1 MKYFKRK
8 CTEWRDYLDVAIV
21 LQKLE
26 VLKEITKDGE

>member
-8 CTEWRDYLDVAIV
+8 CTEPRNYLDVAVV

-26 VLKEITKDGE
+26 ALKELTKDGE